1 MIAKNLGLAFVPL
14 CFFLATSIISFGPSP
29 NVTDIGMQ
37 KTWAAKRAKK
47 GPVQQPKKR
56 KGPFV
61 IVSGEVTNSLSGDPV
76 AGAKVTFALVGA
88 KYSTVTDA
96 DGMYSERLR
105 VDPNSPGAQQYTAT
119 YEAGDYKTYSQ
130 DVIVS
135 KGGPKTVIVNVA
147 LQPVAPVI
155 VKASI
160 SNNAA
165 PGSVLGAMGSWK
177 IMDGSSLVGVEW
189 TQDEGVAA
197 AISSPMQ
204 ANTNVTLPGSGAFK
218 AELILLL
225 KEPPITVDQLPPNV
239 EPPEGEFVGGLQDRY
254 QVVGINHFAL
264 ERAGHIPLMFSV
276 TTTSGIYS
284 AMVDVHAALEW
295 RVNPGLRTVPINI
308 PVLLHGKDQ
317 ASYDWTVMSAPAGSG
332 VAALIDAT
340 GQNPEFTPD
349 VPGIYEV
356 KENVSAQTLKIHAG
370 TWRGVIVGQDTN
382 GRPIS
387 DPACTSCHTSGG
399 FAPDKFTPWANT
411 GHAEIF
417 TNNLNTSDH
426 YGTSCFGCHTV
437 GYDLE
442 ANNGGFDEAS
452 DYQDFLASGLL
463 ASMTGTEWTQML
475 ALFPNS
481 AQLSNAQCENCHGPQ
496 NGPLGSYNTSHGG
509 GVLQPDEA
517 RVSLSADVCGSC
529 HGEPLRHARFQQWQ
543 LSRHSNYELA
553 IDEGDSGSCS
563 RCHTVNG
570 FLTWL
575 PVLKGDVPGDPLD
588 DITVTWTADETHPQ
602 TCVTCHDPHNAG
614 TTSGD
619 NTNAPVRV
627 QGDTPL
633 LIAGFQAFGVGKGA
647 MCMTCHNTRRG
658 LRNDSTW
665 ATTTDKDR
673 GPHGGVQA
681 DLLMGQNAYF
691 VPVGNRGVHSFIS
704 DTCVNCHM
712 KKTPPPADLAYN
724 AGGSNHTFFAEKG
737 VCIECHTGGEPN
749 TAGVQAAVGG
759 PLNALEASIADYY
772 KGLISDLIAA
782 GNQIDLDGD
791 AVITNPAQI
800 LAIHISESRGRQAF
814 AFDLASGTLGP
825 YVLSAID
832 VIVGPNAGTTLIDH
846 TDDTVLK
853 AGWNYLLVHTDRS
866 GGVHNPAFSSQV
878 LEAAIAAINALP

>member
-1 MIAKNLGLAFVPL
+1 VSLDLDGLQY
-14 CFFLATSIISFGPSP
+14 SKI
-29 NVTDIGMQ
+29 TDGN
-37 KTWAAKRAKK
+37 
-47 GPVQQPKKR
+47 G
-56 KGPFV
+56 
-61 IVSGEVTNSLSGDPV
+61 
-76 AGAKVTFALVGA
+76 
-88 KYSTVTDA
+88 KYA
-96 DGMYSERLR
+96 ERLP
-105 VDPNSPGAQQYTAT
+105 VDPNSPGSTTYAATFKATDYNTYTR
-119 YEAGDYKTYSQ
+119 
-130 DVIVS
+130 DVSVS
-135 KGGPKTVIVNVA
+135 KGGSKTEYVNVA
-147 LQPVAPVI
+147 LDPVAPVI

-160 SNNAA
+160 SNDAV
-165 PGSVLGAMGSWK
+165 PGSVLSATGSWK

-189 TQDEGVAA
+189 TQEEGAA
-197 AISSPMQ
+197 ATIGSPNQ
-204 ANTNVTLPGSGAFK
+204 GNTAVTLPNADAFK
-218 AELILLL
+218 EELILLL
-225 KEPPITVDQLPPNV
+225 KEPPISEEQLPPNV
-239 EPPEGEFVGGLQDRY
+239 EPPEGEFVGGLQDRF

-264 ERAGHIPLMFSV
+264 ERAGHIPLKFSV
-276 TTTSGIYS
+276 TTSSGIYS
-284 AMVDVHAALEW
+284 AMVDVHAALGW
-295 RVNPGLRTVPINI
+295 RVNPGLRNQPINI

-317 ASYDWTVMSAPAGSG
+317 ASYNWTVESVPAGSG
-332 VAALIDAT
+332 VAALMDAT
-340 GQNPEFTPD
+340 GQNPDFTPD

-356 KENVSAQTLKIHAG
+356 KENVSGTMLKIHAG
-370 TWRGVIVGQDTN
+370 TWRGVIVGQDAN

-387 DPACTSCHTSGG
+387 DAACTGCHTAGG

-442 ANNGGFDEAS
+442 ANNGGIDEAS

-463 ASMTGTEWTQML
+463 ASRTGTEWTQML

-481 AQLSNAQCENCHGPQ
+481 AKLSNAQCENCHGPQ
-496 NGPLGSYNTSHGG
+496 NGPLGSFSTAHGG
-509 GVLQPDEA
+509 VALGGDEDA
-517 RVSLSADVCGSC
+517 RVSLSADVCASC

-543 LSRHSNYELA
+543 LSRHSNYEVA
-553 IDEGDSGSCS
+553 IDEGQSGSCS

-575 PVLKGDVPGDPLD
+575 PVLKGDVAGDPLD
-588 DITVTWTADETHPQ
+588 DITVTWTEDETHPQ

-673 GPHGGVQA
+673 APHGGVQA

-712 KKTPPPADLAYN
+712 KKTPPPADLAYA

-759 PLNALEASIADYY
+759 PLSALEATIAGYY

-782 GNQIDLDGD
+782 GNQIDLNG
-791 AVITNPAQI
+791 AATITDPAQI
-800 LAIHISESRGRQAF
+800 LAIHFSETRGRQALI
-814 AFDLASGTLGP
+814 FDLASGAVGP
-825 YVLSAID
+825 LRLSDVD
-832 VIVGPNAGTTLIDH
+832 VIIGPQAGTTLLDQA
-846 TDDTVLK
+846 DDTALK
-853 AGWNYLLVHTDRS
+853 AGWNYALVHTDRS
-866 GGVHNPAFSSQV
+866 IGVHNPAFSSQV
-878 LEAAIAAINALP
+878 LEAAIAAINAMP